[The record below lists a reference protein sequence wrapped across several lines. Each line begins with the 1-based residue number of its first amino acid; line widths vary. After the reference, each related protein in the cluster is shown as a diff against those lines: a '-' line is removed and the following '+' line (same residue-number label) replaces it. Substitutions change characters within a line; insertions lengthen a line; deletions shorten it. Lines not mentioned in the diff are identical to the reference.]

1 MNYYRISVL
10 LVFILLVYTTTL
22 NIVLIT
28 QVKDKIISYVFAQS
42 NINKTNSQSA
52 EYYVRFNCGAIDN
65 DNGPLR
71 PGKYDSDITVFN
83 RQSFPLTIIW
93 KPIEIDQQ
101 NKENFQVINI
111 QPQSIVNINCA
122 KIFSSSLMQ
131 NSLLNNKFIEG
142 IVLIRIDTDNGQL
155 TNNFLNNQ
163 GSSIIIDNQKLEN
176 LVNVDVLH
184 TVNTLSDLNKQAF
197 FLKVDFTVSHQ
208 EEKTN
213 YQKENNDNLTA
224 IFPVDP
230 KSIIDPA
237 KVVKDM
243 LNNNSTTNYKPSDNA
258 TIRIINSQLLTNTF
272 TDNHALTFQKIIP
285 LISNNTTY

>member
-10 LVFILLVYTTTL
+10 LVFILLIFTTTL

-28 QVKDKIISYVFAQS
+28 HVEDKIISYVFAQN
-42 NINKTNSQSA
+42 NINKINSQSA
-52 EYYVRFNCGAIDN
+52 DYYVRFNCGSIDN

-93 KPIEIDQQ
+93 KSIEIDQQ
-101 NKENFQVINI
+101 NKENFQIINI
-111 QPQSIVNINCA
+111 QPQTIVNINCA
-122 KIFSSSLMQ
+122 KIFSSSSTQ

-142 IVLIRIDTDNGQL
+142 IVLIRINTENGQL
-155 TNNFLNNQ
+155 TNNLLNNQ

-208 EEKTN
+208 EEKAN
-213 YQKENNDNLTA
+213 HQKENNDNLTA
-224 IFPVDP
+224 IFPVGP

-237 KVVKDM
+237 KLVKDM
-243 LNNNSTTNYKPSDNA
+243 LNNNNMTNYKSSENA

-272 TDNHALTFQKIIP
+272 TDNHALTFQKILP
-285 LISNNTTY
+285 LISNNTNY

>member
-1 MNYYRISVL
+1 MNYFRISVL
-10 LVFILLVYTTTL
+10 LVFILLIYTTTL

-28 QVKDKIISYVFAQS
+28 QLEDKIISYVFAQS
-42 NINKTNSQSA
+42 NINKINSQSA
-52 EYYVRFNCGAIDN
+52 DYYVRFNCGTIDN

-93 KPIEIDQQ
+93 KSIEIDQQ
-101 NKENFQVINI
+101 NKENFQIINI

-122 KIFSSSLMQ
+122 KIFSSSLIQ

-142 IVLIRIDTDNGQL
+142 IVLIRINTDNGQL

-197 FLKVDFTVSHQ
+197 ILKVDFTLSHQ

-213 YQKENNDNLTA
+213 SQKENNDNLTA
-224 IFPVDP
+224 IFSVDP

-237 KVVKDM
+237 KLVKDM
-243 LNNNSTTNYKPSDNA
+243 LNNNSTTNYKSSNNA

-272 TDNHALTFQKIIP
+272 TDNHALTFQKILP